1 MSRAPGSIDD
11 RKKQAVLDATLQLC
25 IDHGDRF
32 SISQVARRAGV
43 SRQTIYNQFGDRG
56 GLLRAFAESTRL
68 PCPACPP
75 LNGRLEPELA
85 AYAERLLR
93 WRHDVRRVAA
103 SGLERGGH
111 ADRQAESACWP
122 DGVDTAA
129 SILSERLEQAAPRGQ
144 SRAVEPVLAAKLFLD
159 LVLGAARRPRP
170 PELRAGP
177 SEDEIARRADAAA
190 RLFVGGYVPAGSAP
204 TLRRAPARAQRSGA
218 PRAFTPE
225 ETSP

>member
-43 SRQTIYNQFGDRG
+43 SRQTIYNQFGG
-56 GLLRAFAESTRL
+56 KSGLLRAFAESTRL

-93 WRHDVRRVAA
+93 WGHDPRRAA
-103 SGLERGGH
+103 AFGLDRGGN
-111 ADRQAESACWP
+111 ADLQAESACWP

-129 SILSERLEQAAPRGQ
+129 SILSERLEQAAPQERP
-144 SRAVEPVLAAKLFLD
+144 RAVESALAAKLFLD
-159 LVLGAARRPRP
+159 LVLGGARQP
-170 PELRAGP
+170 PLHGVHAGP
-177 SEDEIARRADAAA
+177 SEDEIARRAGAAA
-190 RLFVGGYVPAGSAP
+190 RLFVGGYAPAGPAP
-204 TLRRAPARAQRSGA
+204 ALRRAPARSQRCGA
-218 PRAFTPE
+218 LHAFTPE